1 VYTYPVDGNQ
11 KNVNKDTLEINGTVD
26 DVLSFNF
33 YDFYTTR
40 FLKKTEFDVLYGF
53 DGYEL
58 FSYPW
63 GIDQHSYTDFIP
75 YPSLV
80 LKTNTTSD
88 IILKYDFSNPAGL
101 NLNIDFSREG
111 AEEYKL
117 MHNANMLFNYNV
129 KCNRIKSTGFELDNN
144 NINIVFMADGYN
156 ADQISSFNS
165 TVQGAFYDKMVNSNL
180 LGKHWSNT
188 NIITMNTISFNDKD
202 NEDSYHIFG
211 INQYNHTPD
220 KNHIIKILQTSFI
233 GSPVFFEDNGNTN
246 IDVIVIV
253 TKKNYGYYISTNSY
267 DFGNKENKP
276 VRVIIIPAPGT
287 LYGSYLIEYLELAL
301 PWLQ

>member
-33 YDFYTTR
+33 YDFYVTR
-40 FLKKTEFDVLYGF
+40 FLNNNS
-53 DGYEL
+53 L
-58 FSYPW
+58 FNEEQFYYPLPN
-63 GIDQHSYTDFIP
+63 GHYSYTDYNP
-75 YPSLV
+75 NPSLV

-111 AEEYKL
+111 AEGYYL
-117 MHNANMLFNYNV
+117 MHGANVLFNYNAV
-129 KCNRIKSTGFELDNN
+129 WKNMTSISFTQDYDNN
-144 NINIVFMADGYN
+144 KINIVFMADGYN
-156 ADQISSFNS
+156 ADQIFSFKSN
-165 TVQGAFYDKMVNSNL
+165 VEDEMNDKMRNSNL
-180 LGKHWSNT
+180 LGKHWDNV
-188 NIITMNTISFNDKD
+188 NVIRMDTISFNDKD

-211 INQYNHTPD
+211 INQYNNKLNKD
-220 KNHIIKILQTSFI
+220 HIIKILQTSFI
-233 GSPVFFEDNGNTN
+233 GSPVFFQDNGNTN

-253 TKKNYGYYISTNSY
+253 TRKKYGYYQTSELGKKNNRSVYI
-267 DFGNKENKP
+267 
-276 VRVIIIPAPGT
+276 VIIPEPGT
-287 LYGSYLIEYLELAL
+287 FYGSYLMESLERAL